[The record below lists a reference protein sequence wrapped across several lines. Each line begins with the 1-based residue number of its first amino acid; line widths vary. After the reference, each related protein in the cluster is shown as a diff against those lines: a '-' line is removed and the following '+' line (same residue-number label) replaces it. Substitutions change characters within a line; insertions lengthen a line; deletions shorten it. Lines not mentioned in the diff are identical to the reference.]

1 MKFSCWPFAKASDT
15 NKTQFAITMSQLT
28 TNITEVELVGKRNC
42 TKFVVNNTTCY
53 ENTVGYSISY
63 AK

>member
-1 MKFSCWPFAKASDT
+1 
-15 NKTQFAITMSQLT
+15 MSQLA

-53 ENTVGYSISY
+53 DNTVGYSINSAGNTKNSHY
-63 AK
+63 CSIVGKIQINKSH